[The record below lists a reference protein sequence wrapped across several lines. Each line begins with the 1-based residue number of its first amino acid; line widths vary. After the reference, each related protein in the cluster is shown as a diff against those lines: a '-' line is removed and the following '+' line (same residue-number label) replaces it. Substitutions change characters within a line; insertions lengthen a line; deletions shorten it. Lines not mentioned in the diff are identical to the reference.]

1 MSDTPQLLKLAAFDT
16 DDLAVVSA
24 AMQDAIVKTGE
35 MTYLAG
41 EKRFALVANRFAWE
55 VNAERSKPP
64 YERRRTGLQVTRALK
79 AELAGLDL
87 KRPDDVL
94 ELLSISFE
102 ATEEPAGA
110 VTLAFSGGAT
120 VRLHVECLELA
131 MADLGGAWTTDALP
145 KHLDA
150 EHPDDDASANA

>member
-1 MSDTPQLLKLAAFDT
+1 MSTAPQLLKLAAFDA

-41 EKRFALVANRFAWE
+41 EKRFAMVSNRFAWE
-55 VNAERSKPP
+55 VNAARSKPP
-64 YERRRTGLQVTRALK
+64 YERRRTGLQITRTLK
-79 AELAGLDL
+79 AELAGIDL

-94 ELLSISFE
+94 ELLSIAFE
-102 ATEEPAGA
+102 ATDEPAGI

-131 MADLGGAWTTDALP
+131 MTDLGGAWTTDSLP
-145 KHLDA
+145 
-150 EHPDDDASANA
+150 EHPDTMPDAGKDA